1 MLNKLLVRINNI
13 NELSYLKE
21 KGINN
26 FLFPLD
32 GFSIGYN
39 TFKIEQI
46 KDLDVNIYLL
56 VNRVFDNDT
65 LNNWNNIKEKLTFA
79 KGIFFEDIAVYM
91 TTKNIPLIWNTSH
104 AVISTNSI
112 NYWLSLVDS
121 ACLSNE
127 LTKEEII
134 NIINNVNKEIVLPI
148 YGKNMAMYS
157 RRNLISNYEKHK
169 GITLNDHN
177 LTPDNKITFKE
188 VENFYGTVFF
198 ADTPFNYINILKDIN
213 NAKIKLYYFDLAGI
227 TPEEMFEILNGK
239 EVSCDNRFLE
249 HKTIYKLE
257 AKKWLNY
264 YHQQVTK
271 KKCV

>member
-1 MLNKLLVRINNI
+1 MLNKLLVRVNNI
-13 NELSYLKE
+13 SEFNELKE
-21 KGINN
+21 KGIDN

-32 GFSIGYN
+32 GFSVGYN
-39 TFKIEQI
+39 TFKIEDI
-46 KDLDVNIYLL
+46 KKLDANIYLL
-56 VNRVFDNDT
+56 VNRVFDNVT
-65 LNNWNNIKEKLTFA
+65 LDEWNNIKGELKFA

-91 TTKNIPLIWNTSH
+91 TTRDIPLIWNTAH

-134 NIINNVNKEIVLPI
+134 SIINNVNKEIVLPI

-157 RRNLISNYEKHK
+157 RRSLISNYEKYK

-188 VENFYGTVFF
+188 VENDYGTVFF
-198 ADTPFNYINILKDIN
+198 ADAPFNYINILKDIN
-213 NAKIKLYYFDLAGI
+213 DAKIKLYYFDLADI
-227 TPEEMFEILNGK
+227 TPDEMLEILNGK
-239 EVSCDNRFLE
+239 ETLCDNRFLE
-249 HKTIYKLE
+249 RKTIYKLE
-257 AKKWLNY
+257 AKK
-264 YHQQVTK
+264 
-271 KKCV
+271 